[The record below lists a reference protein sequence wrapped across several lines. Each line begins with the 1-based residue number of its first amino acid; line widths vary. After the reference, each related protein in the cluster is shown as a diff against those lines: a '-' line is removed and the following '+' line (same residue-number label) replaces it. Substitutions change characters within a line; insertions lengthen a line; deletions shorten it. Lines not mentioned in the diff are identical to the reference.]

1 MNKNLTSLIVRSLI
15 GLLAVMVLAFVVG
28 IAVGYLSAS
37 GAIDQD
43 QATVCVIGIIAA
55 ALMAGGMVVS
65 VAWMRSI
72 DEAAREAHKAAWFW
86 GGCGGMLACG
96 PLFVLAS
103 LPQAAAWTFP
113 SWFGGRTDPAAYA
126 ATGAFAVLLV
136 MILGYTIVWAWWWWR
151 RR

>member
-1 MNKNLTSLIVRSLI
+1 MNKKLVPILVRSVI
-15 GLLAVMVLAFVVG
+15 GIVAFMVVAFVVG

-43 QATVCVIGIIAA
+43 QTTLWILGIIVAA
-55 ALMAGGMVVS
+55 VMVGGMVFT

-86 GGCGGMLACG
+86 GGCGGMMVGVIFATLS
-96 PLFVLAS
+96 V
-103 LPQAAAWTFP
+103 LPQARTWTLP
-113 SWFGGRTDPAAYA
+113 SLFQGRTDPGAYA
-126 ATGAFAVLLV
+126 ATGAFAMLLI